1 MLRHIIIPLDGSPF
15 GEQALPIGR
24 QLAERDGAEI
34 ELVHVYDS
42 IAPYRFIHGAP
53 VFDTRYDEELETDRR
68 KYVDSVADWLRS
80 RTRLVVTG
88 TVLAGDVRE
97 VLTDHIRLRSPDVVV
112 MTTHGRS
119 GLSRLWLGST
129 AMHLV
134 RHVRVPL
141 LLIRPEEEATREQ
154 AAQEIRHV
162 LVPLDARPESEQAI
176 DNALEVAGNNCSLLL
191 VHVLVPI
198 VYIAPDAA
206 IGAVYPSE
214 ADLLASAEK
223 YLAEVKDRLHG
234 RGIEVEAR
242 VEWDSFPAHA
252 ILELADRYQVD
263 MIAMGTQRV
272 GAVERVLLGSVA
284 DKVVRAAKVPV
295 LVQQPAE
302 SGNTHG

>member
-1 MLRHIIIPLDGSPF
+1 MIPLDGSPF
-15 GEQALPIGR
+15 GEQALPTGQ

-53 VFDTRYDEELETDRR
+53 VIDTRYDDELERDRR
-68 KYVDSVADWLRS
+68 KYVDSVADRLRG
-80 RTRLVVTG
+80 RTQLVVTG
-88 TVLAGDVRE
+88 TVLAGDVRG
-97 VLTDHIRLRSPDVVV
+97 VLTDHIQLRSPDVVV

-141 LLIRPEEEATREQ
+141 LLIRPEEGATHQTPPR
-154 AAQEIRHV
+154 EIRRV
-162 LVPLDARPESEQAI
+162 LVPLDGRPESERAI
-176 DNALEVAGNNCSLLL
+176 YNALEVAGNNSSLLL

-198 VYIAPDAA
+198 VYFAPDAT

-214 ADLLASAEK
+214 ADLLASAEA
-223 YLAEVKDRLHG
+223 YLAEVKAHLHG

-252 ILELADRYQVD
+252 ILELAEKYEVD

-295 LVQQPAE
+295 LVQHPAE
-302 SGNTHG
+302 AGNTHG